1 MYEGRGIVRF
11 FSLLFLTHGLKKEK
25 EEAIQI
31 IQ

>member
-1 MYEGRGIVRF
+1 MYEGRGIVR